1 MKIIDQHTIV
11 ELCDKARASDRRRAH
26 LNFHPQLDD
35 PVQRLAVAI
44 EPDSYI
50 RPHRHPE
57 VGKWELFTVLRG
69 RFMVY
74 RFDEKGTVLN
84 KELLTSTDEA
94 DAASLIEMPA
104 GSWHCVMAL
113 DTGSVFFEVK
123 PGPYTPLDDKDFAS
137 WAPAEG
143 SAGVSDFMQ
152 WLKQAEVGDYPS
164 NGK

>member
-1 MKIIDQHTIV
+1 MKIIDQNTIT
-11 ELCDKARASDRRRAH
+11 ELCDKAQASERRRAH
-26 LNFHPQLDD
+26 LNLHPQLDD
-35 PVQRLAVAI
+35 PIQRLAAAI

-57 VGKWELFTVLRG
+57 AGKWELFTVLRG

-74 RFDEKGTVLN
+74 RFDELGTILS
-84 KELLTSTDEA
+84 KELLTATG

-152 WLKQAEVGDYPS
+152 WLKQAEVGDCPD
-164 NGK
+164 NGN